1 MCVHSRRNNPYINY
15 AAARGGATAGSNV
28 KGCLMALI
36 LIAMFMVAT
45 LSSTSSVPAVDN
57 KKTIRTGATKSSS
70 SPQPNNNKPALHEFD
85 MDQVGWVRPSDDDSA
100 SADDDGGTKRQR
112 NDNPPIGDDDGSL
125 SDSGDGM
132 DYYDLDEFYRDADL
146 LDAQAAVD
154 EAAEQFYA
162 AMQDELMSKENDI
175 DEALEDKMTEIET
188 DFKAVNEKQPQKFNA
203 GEVNKLMETVKKAL
217 RDSVNKKIEE
227 LSSEMLDDINTDMEA
242 AVDID
247 EEYEQEGSGD
257 PIDLEAEQEELTTQ
271 VIQLT
276 DEIVV
281 EVLEVDLP
289 EMAFTSLKSKL
300 EESLRNQFKDKKFV
314 VDVNKNDK
322 KVTGWRDVTPTPPP
336 TPAPTPAP
344 TQPPTNKPTEAPKE
358 ETNEEKGGEPGAAEP
373 EENKVEEEK
382 EKEATDEAEGQ

>member
-1 MCVHSRRNNPYINY
+1 
-15 AAARGGATAGSNV
+15 
-28 KGCLMALI
+28 
-36 LIAMFMVAT
+36 
-45 LSSTSSVPAVDN
+45 
-57 KKTIRTGATKSSS
+57 
-70 SPQPNNNKPALHEFD
+70 